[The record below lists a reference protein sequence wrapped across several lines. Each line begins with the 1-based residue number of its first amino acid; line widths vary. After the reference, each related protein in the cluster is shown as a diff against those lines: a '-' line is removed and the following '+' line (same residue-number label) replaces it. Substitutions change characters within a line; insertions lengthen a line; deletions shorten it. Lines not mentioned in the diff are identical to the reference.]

1 MYRGERTWRTS
12 RRKRSRYVVV
22 GRSFFQP
29 TTCRNASLTLN
40 PNNSGD
46 NRYDYYEFIIFFTLL
61 TACGEKEEDTAVVT
75 DTADTEET
83 DTEDTS
89 DTEETD
95 TEETDTEDILLIQK
109 NQILLMLMGRFY

>member
-1 MYRGERTWRTS
+1 MITMS
-12 RRKRSRYVVV
+12 LL
-22 GRSFFQP
+22 SF
-29 TTCRNASLTLN
+29 
-40 PNNSGD
+40 G
-46 NRYDYYEFIIFFTLL
+46 LL

-95 TEETDTEDILLIQK
+95 TEETDTEETDTEEPDPVDADMDGFADDVDCDDSNADINPDAWDNPENDVDEDCNGTPASLSDYEGGL
-109 NQILLMLMGRFY
+109 